1 MRTDKELAKI
11 AEISTRL
18 TSRHPEVSRGTVET
32 VVREVHR
39 DFEGSRV
46 RDFVPLLVER
56 YAGARLSHP
65 DPDGPRVANS

>member
-1 MRTDKELAKI
+1 M
-11 AEISTRL
+11 
-18 TSRHPEVSRGTVET
+18 SRGTVET

-39 DFEGSRV
+39 DFEGSQV

-65 DPDGPRVANS
+65 DPDESWVANS

>member
-39 DFEGSRV
+39 DF
-46 RDFVPLLVER
+46 VPLLVER

-65 DPDGPRVANS
+65 DPDGPWVANS